1 MDKNTGSVIV
11 SWDFSRDKDQ
21 DILIVGSQENG
32 KMNILNAFQGNEAR
46 FIYNTLTTRKTL
58 KEHKTKS
65 EVGE

>member
-1 MDKNTGSVIV
+1 MDKNTGSIIV

-21 DILIVGSQENG
+21 DILIVGSRENG
-32 KMNILNAFQGNEAR
+32 NMNILNAFQGNEAR

-58 KEHKTKS
+58 KEPKTEV

>member
-32 KMNILNAFQGNEAR
+32 KMNILNAFRGTEAR
-46 FIYNTLTTRKTL
+46 FVYHTLTIRKVS
-58 KEHKTKS
+58 KEPNIKS